1 MSPHLSTKRPSL
13 EKITAGLH
21 HNQAVSDE
29 PSIHPGIDPEQ
40 VKRLYLV
47 SKVIH
52 STLDQQEAL
61 ELIVREAVRLVDAT
75 SGSVVLINPI
85 DGFLEIQASHG
96 LPEGTKLKLR
106 VGEGIT
112 GWVAQQGKSAI
123 VLNVR
128 EDQRYVPA
136 HEHTQSE
143 LAVPLEING
152 VLSGVVNVD
161 SDETDAFDESDLA
174 LLTELASQAA
184 SVIHNTFLYE
194 QSRIRAD
201 LFESLITVGQAIN
214 SAVDLDEAL
223 TAITREAA
231 SLMNAKACALQLL
244 DESAAHLKLVA
255 SHGAGEAYLNK
266 PDVEIS
272 ESFLGSVVRLKKPL
286 QIENVQ
292 TSNAYQQQNIAREEN
307 LLAMLS
313 IPLVFGGNAI
323 GTLNVYKEETYVF
336 SNDEIHIATALA
348 ELSAL
353 AIEKAR
359 LLERIV
365 ESEELLRQNEKLS
378 ALGLL
383 AGEVAHEI
391 RNPLTVLKML
401 YHSLGLEFPEDDP
414 RAEDVRIMGEKMDHL
429 NTIVEQILT
438 FARHAE
444 PSLKPTD
451 INKLVDDL
459 RILVRRKLA
468 QQNVELEI
476 QPEANLPPVK
486 ADGPQ
491 LSQVFLNLTLNALE
505 AMPNGGTLTIESRTI
520 QLNKGDAAPM
530 HVRIEFRD
538 TGCGMDAESRER
550 AFTSLLNTSKPD
562 GAGLGLAIVGR
573 IVESHGGRIKIKP
586 SDSGT
591 TFSIL
596 LPLTE
601 R

>member
-1 MSPHLSTKRPSL
+1 M
-13 EKITAGLH
+13 G
-21 HNQAVSDE
+21 QAVSDE
-29 PSIHPGIDPEQ
+29 TPIHPAISPGQ
-40 VKRLYLV
+40 LRRLYQV

-61 ELIVREAVRLVDAT
+61 DLIVREAVGLVNAT

-85 DGFLEIQASHG
+85 DGFLEIQAAHG
-96 LPEGTKLKLR
+96 LYAGAKLKLR

-123 VLNVR
+123 VPDVSA
-128 EDQRYVPA
+128 DKRYVPV
-136 HEHTQSE
+136 HEHTRSE

-161 SDETDAFDESDLA
+161 SDKPSAFDENDLA

-184 SVIHNTFLYE
+184 LVIHNAFLYE
-194 QSRIRAD
+194 KSLIRAN

-223 TAITREAA
+223 AAITREAA
-231 SLMNAKACALQLL
+231 SLMNAKTCALQLL
-244 DESAAHLKLVA
+244 DESSSHLTLVA

-266 PDVEIS
+266 PGVDIA
-272 ESFLGSVVRLKKPL
+272 ESFLGSVVNLKKPL

-292 TSNAYQQQNIAREEN
+292 TSNAYQQQDIARKEG
-307 LLAMLS
+307 LVAMLS

-438 FARHAE
+438 FARNAE
-444 PSLKPTD
+444 PSFKPTD
-451 INKLVDDL
+451 INKLIDDL
-459 RILVRRKLA
+459 RILVRRKMA

-476 QPEANLPPVK
+476 QLEDNLPTVK

-491 LSQVFLNLTLNALE
+491 FSQVFLNLTLNALE
-505 AMPNGGTLTIESRTI
+505 AMPNGGSLTIESRTI
-520 QLNKGDAAPM
+520 QLSKGVAAPT

-596 LPLTE
+596 LPLTD

>member
-1 MSPHLSTKRPSL
+1 M
-13 EKITAGLH
+13 G
-21 HNQAVSDE
+21 QAVSDE
-29 PSIHPGIDPEQ
+29 TPIHPAISPGQ
-40 VKRLYLV
+40 LRRLYQV

-61 ELIVREAVRLVDAT
+61 DLIVREAVGLVNAT

-85 DGFLEIQASHG
+85 DGFLEIQAAHG
-96 LPEGTKLKLR
+96 LSAGAKLKLR

-123 VLNVR
+123 VPDVSA
-128 EDQRYVPA
+128 DKRYVPV
-136 HEHTQSE
+136 HEHTRSE

-161 SDETDAFDESDLA
+161 SDKPSAFDENDLA

-184 SVIHNTFLYE
+184 LVIHNAFLYE
-194 QSRIRAD
+194 KSLIRAN

-223 TAITREAA
+223 AAITREAA
-231 SLMNAKACALQLL
+231 SLMNAKTCALQLL
-244 DESAAHLKLVA
+244 DESSSHITLVA

-266 PDVEIS
+266 PDVDIA
-272 ESFLGSVVRLKKPL
+272 ESFLGSVVNLKKPL

-292 TSNAYQQQNIAREEN
+292 TSNAYQQQDIAREEG
-307 LLAMLS
+307 LVAMLS
-313 IPLVFGGNAI
+313 IPLEFGGNAI
-323 GTLNVYKEETYVF
+323 GTLNVYKEEAYVF

-438 FARHAE
+438 FARNAE

-451 INKLVDDL
+451 INKLIDDL
-459 RILVRRKLA
+459 RILVRRKMA

-476 QPEANLPPVK
+476 QLEDNLPTVK

-491 LSQVFLNLTLNALE
+491 FSQVFLNLTLNALE
-505 AMPNGGTLTIESRTI
+505 AMPNRGSLTIESRTI
-520 QLNKGDAAPM
+520 QLNKGVTVPT

-586 SDSGT
+586 SESGT

-596 LPLTE
+596 LPLTDQ
-601 R
+601 

>member
-1 MSPHLSTKRPSL
+1 M
-13 EKITAGLH
+13 G
-21 HNQAVSDE
+21 QAVSDE
-29 PSIHPGIDPEQ
+29 TPIHPVISPGQ
-40 VKRLYLV
+40 LRRLYQV

-61 ELIVREAVRLVDAT
+61 DLIVREAVGLVNAT

-85 DGFLEIQASHG
+85 DGFLEIQAAHG
-96 LPEGTKLKLR
+96 LYAGAKLKLR

-123 VLNVR
+123 VPDVSA
-128 EDQRYVPA
+128 DKRYVPV
-136 HEHTQSE
+136 HEHTRSE

-161 SDETDAFDESDLA
+161 SDKPSAFDENDLA

-184 SVIHNTFLYE
+184 LVIHNAFLYE
-194 QSRIRAD
+194 KSLIRAN

-223 TAITREAA
+223 AAITREAA
-231 SLMNAKACALQLL
+231 SLMNAKTCALQLL
-244 DESAAHLKLVA
+244 DESSSHLTLVA

-266 PDVEIS
+266 PGVDIA
-272 ESFLGSVVRLKKPL
+272 ESFLGSVVNLKKPL

-292 TSNAYQQQNIAREEN
+292 TSNAYQQQDIAREEG
-307 LLAMLS
+307 LVAMLS
-313 IPLVFGGNAI
+313 IPLEFGGNAI

-438 FARHAE
+438 FARNAE
-444 PSLKPTD
+444 PSFKPTD
-451 INKLVDDL
+451 INKLIDDL
-459 RILVRRKLA
+459 RILVRRKMA

-476 QPEANLPPVK
+476 QLEDNLPTVK

-491 LSQVFLNLTLNALE
+491 FSQVFLNLTLNALE
-505 AMPNGGTLTIESRTI
+505 AMPNGGSLTIESRTI
-520 QLNKGDAAPM
+520 QLSKGVAAPT

-538 TGCGMDAESRER
+538 TGCGMDTESRER

-596 LPLTE
+596 LPLTD

>member
-1 MSPHLSTKRPSL
+1 M
-13 EKITAGLH
+13 G
-21 HNQAVSDE
+21 QAVSDE
-29 PSIHPGIDPEQ
+29 IPIHPAISPGQ
-40 VKRLYLV
+40 LRRLYQV

-61 ELIVREAVRLVDAT
+61 DLIVREAVGLVNAT

-85 DGFLEIQASHG
+85 DGFLEIQAAHG
-96 LPEGTKLKLR
+96 LSAGAKLKLR

-123 VLNVR
+123 VPDVSA
-128 EDQRYVPA
+128 DKRYVPV
-136 HEHTQSE
+136 HEHTRSE

-161 SDETDAFDESDLA
+161 SDKPSAFDENDLA

-184 SVIHNTFLYE
+184 LVIHNAFLYE
-194 QSRIRAD
+194 KSLIRAN

-223 TAITREAA
+223 AAITREAA
-231 SLMNAKACALQLL
+231 SLMNAKTCALQLL
-244 DESAAHLKLVA
+244 EESSGHLTLVA
-255 SHGAGEAYLNK
+255 SHGAGKAYLNK
-266 PDVEIS
+266 PGVDIA
-272 ESFLGSVVRLKKPL
+272 ESFLGSVVNLKKPL

-292 TSNAYQQQNIAREEN
+292 TSNAYQQQDIARKEG
-307 LLAMLS
+307 LVAMLS

-438 FARHAE
+438 FARNAE

-451 INKLVDDL
+451 INKLIDDL
-459 RILVRRKLA
+459 RILVRRKMA

-476 QPEANLPPVK
+476 QLEDNLPTVK

-505 AMPNGGTLTIESRTI
+505 AMPNGGSLTIESRTI

>member
-1 MSPHLSTKRPSL
+1 M
-13 EKITAGLH
+13 G
-21 HNQAVSDE
+21 QAVSDE
-29 PSIHPGIDPEQ
+29 TPIHPAISPGQ
-40 VKRLYLV
+40 LRRLYQV

-61 ELIVREAVRLVDAT
+61 DLIVREAVGLVNAT

-85 DGFLEIQASHG
+85 DWFLEIQAAHG
-96 LPEGTKLKLR
+96 LSAGAKLKLR

-123 VLNVR
+123 VPDVSA
-128 EDQRYVPA
+128 DKRYVPV
-136 HEHTQSE
+136 HEHTRSE

-152 VLSGVVNVD
+152 VVSGVVNVD
-161 SDETDAFDESDLA
+161 SDKPSAFDDNDLA

-184 SVIHNTFLYE
+184 LVIHNAFLYE
-194 QSRIRAD
+194 KSLIRAN
-201 LFESLITVGQAIN
+201 LFESLITVGQAIT

-223 TAITREAA
+223 AAITREAA
-231 SLMNAKACALQLL
+231 SLMNAKTCALQLL
-244 DESAAHLKLVA
+244 DESSSHLTLVA

-266 PDVEIS
+266 PRVDIA
-272 ESFLGSVVRLKKPL
+272 ESFLGSVVNLKKPL

-292 TSNAYQQQNIAREEN
+292 TSNAYQQQDIAREEG
-307 LLAMLS
+307 LVAMLS
-313 IPLVFGGNAI
+313 IPLEFGGNAI
-323 GTLNVYKEETYVF
+323 GTLNVYKEETYAF
-336 SNDEIHIATALA
+336 SNDEIHIAKALA

-438 FARHAE
+438 FARNAE

-451 INKLVDDL
+451 INKLIDDL
-459 RILVRRKLA
+459 RILVRRKMA

-476 QPEANLPPVK
+476 QLEDNLPTVK

-505 AMPNGGTLTIESRTI
+505 AMPNGGSLTIESRTI
-520 QLNKGDAAPM
+520 QLNKGVAVPT

-573 IVESHGGRIKIKP
+573 IIESHGGRIKIKP

-596 LPLTE
+596 LPLTD

>member
-1 MSPHLSTKRPSL
+1 M
-13 EKITAGLH
+13 G
-21 HNQAVSDE
+21 QAVSDE
-29 PSIHPGIDPEQ
+29 TPIHPAISPGQ
-40 VKRLYLV
+40 LRRLYQV

-61 ELIVREAVRLVDAT
+61 DLIVREAVGLVNAT

-85 DGFLEIQASHG
+85 DGFLEIQAAHG
-96 LPEGTKLKLR
+96 LSAGAKLKLR

-123 VLNVR
+123 VPDVSA
-128 EDQRYVPA
+128 DKRYVPV
-136 HEHTQSE
+136 HEHTRSE

-152 VLSGVVNVD
+152 ILSGVVNVD
-161 SDETDAFDESDLA
+161 SDKPSAFNENDLA

-184 SVIHNTFLYE
+184 LVIHNAFLYE
-194 QSRIRAD
+194 KSLIRAN

-307 LLAMLS
+307 LVAMLS

-323 GTLNVYKEETYVF
+323 GTLNIYKAEAYVF
-336 SNDEIHIATALA
+336 SNDEIRIAIALA

-359 LLERIV
+359 LIERIV

-401 YHSLGLEFPEDDP
+401 YHSLNLEFPEDDP

-438 FARHAE
+438 FARNAE
-444 PSLKPTD
+444 PQLKPSD

-468 QQNVELEI
+468 QQNVELAIEL
-476 QPEANLPPVK
+476 ADNLPQVK
-486 ADGPQ
+486 ADAPQ

-505 AMPNGGTLTIESRTI
+505 AMPDGGKLTIQSRAVQLESSEIEPT
-520 QLNKGDAAPM
+520 
-530 HVRIEFRD
+530 HVQIEFRD
-538 TGCGMDAESRER
+538 TGCGMDSETRER
-550 AFTSLLNTSKPD
+550 AFTSLLNTSKP
-562 GAGLGLAIVGR
+562 GGTGLGLAIVGR
-573 IVESHGGRIKIKP
+573 IVESHGGRIEIKP

-591 TFSIL
+591 NFSIL
-596 LPLTE
+596 LPIPSQ
-601 R
+601 